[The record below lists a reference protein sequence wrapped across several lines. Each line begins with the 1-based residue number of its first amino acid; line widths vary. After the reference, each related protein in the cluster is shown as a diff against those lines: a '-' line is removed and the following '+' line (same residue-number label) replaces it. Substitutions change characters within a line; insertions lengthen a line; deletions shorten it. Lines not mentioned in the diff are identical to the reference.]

1 MDLIYANNLRQ
12 DIGVLLNF
20 TLDYEESNEANEC
33 TFEIKMPLIKNQLS
47 LGDYFY
53 TEDGEE
59 LGGIVDAQEI
69 NTNNQIVTSTG
80 RTWRGILGSKILEPL
95 AGDDYLTL
103 TGDLNDIISQLITS
117 IGLDDVFSVSE
128 NETITKTFR
137 FDRYVDAYSGIIKLL
152 KTFDYKLKIS
162 WDTHNHITLLEAV
175 PMTDFSNESEI
186 SSDLFDFKIKKTA
199 LSVNHMIGLGSG
211 QLSERQVVNKY
222 VQADGSIGN
231 EPYFTGS
238 NEIVEVY
245 DYSNAESL
253 EDLEEKTIEQLMS
266 KSVKD
271 SLEVKNKGNLN
282 ADIGDLIT
290 ATDINT
296 GISVTQYVTNKII
309 TIKNDVIAID
319 YEIGDKII

>member
-1 MDLIYANNLRQ
+1 MDLIYSDNSRR
-12 DIGVLLNF
+12 DIGVLINF
-20 TLDYEESNEANEC
+20 TLDYEESVKSSEC
-33 TFEIKMPLIKNQLS
+33 TFEIKMPLLKNQLS

-53 TEDGEE
+53 AENGDE
-59 LGGIVDAQEI
+59 LGGVVDAQEI
-69 NTNNQIVTSTG
+69 NTSSRIITSTG
-80 RTWRGILGSKILEPL
+80 RTWRGILGSKILQPAE
-95 AGDDYLTL
+95 GDDYLTL
-103 TGDLNDIISQLITS
+103 TGDLNNIINQIVTL
-117 IGLDDVFSVSE
+117 IGLDEVFEVSE
-128 NETITKTFR
+128 NETISKTYK

-152 KTFDYKLKIS
+152 KTFNYKLKIY
-162 WDTHNHITLLEAV
+162 WDAHEHMTILEAV
-175 PMTDFSNESEI
+175 PITDFSNETEI

-199 LSVNHMIGLGSG
+199 LSTNHMIGLGTG
-211 QLSERQVVNKY
+211 QLSARQVVNKY
-222 VQADGSIGN
+222 IQEDGSIGDT
-231 EPYFTGS
+231 PYFIGS
-238 NEIVEVY
+238 NEIVDVY

-253 EDLEEKTIEQLMS
+253 EDLEEKTIERLRS

-296 GISVTQYVTNKII
+296 GISVTQYVINKII